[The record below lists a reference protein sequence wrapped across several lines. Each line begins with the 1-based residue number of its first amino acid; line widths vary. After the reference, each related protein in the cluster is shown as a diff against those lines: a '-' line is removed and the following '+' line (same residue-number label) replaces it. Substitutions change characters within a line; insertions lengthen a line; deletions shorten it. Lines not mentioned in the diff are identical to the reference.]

1 MVEVEINGG
10 LFNIRNK
17 KNDITINQMV
27 KCEDI
32 LSDDNV
38 NELDKYINII
48 QQLSDLSIEEIEDL
62 PIPKLKEVIGIINFE
77 DINDVDLDFTNNFT
91 IDGVK
96 YVNRNEDIND
106 IKLSVKEIYTIKD
119 YFNNNDNKIS
129 VGEIAGVI
137 FREEVGGVISRDFS
151 VYKIKERAVIFGDL
165 TLDIIL
171 PYVLN
176 IKKHIS

>member
-96 YVNRNEDIND
+96 YVN
-106 IKLSVKEIYTIKD
+106 
-119 YFNNNDNKIS
+119 NNDNKIS